1 MAGPFYADGTLATG
15 DNNGT
20 SWTHAWQGEAGLQTL
35 LDTIAAGEI
44 GYIRNTFTLT
54 ASLDIDQ
61 NSGTDDNPIR
71 IIGCDAAGSE
81 GGDPAVID
89 ADSAAVNCLNVDD
102 KDDWWIENVEFKN
115 ATGHNVN
122 VSATADVNRWVW
134 FRCVSHDAIGS
145 GWAGAAAK
153 RFGATIFLFC
163 HSYGNDVSGFDAI
176 WYSTMFACTAVG
188 NGNYGFNIA
197 NAVGVTACVAASNTW
212 RGFQAVGQG
221 AVLIGCVGDGNV
233 MEGAQITTGVSGAI
247 GCRWTDNGGVG
258 DYGLEAST
266 VTIVDLYNFYL
277 DNDNPT
283 GGSTIFSN
291 DKGATTQITA
301 GTEGYIA
308 ADNWGC
314 TTAATGN
321 PSEIDVDGTIALFL
335 TRGLPS
341 EQAGGG
347 GGLLVHPGMAGGMRG

>member
-1 MAGPFYADGTLATG
+1 MAGPFYADGTLGTG
-15 DNNGT
+15 LNDGSDWAN
-20 SWTHAWQGEAGLQTL
+20 AWQGEAGLQTL

-61 NSGTDDNPIR
+61 NSGTDGNPVR
-71 IIGCDAAGSE
+71 IIGCDAAGDE

-89 ADSAAVNCLNVDD
+89 ANNAAVNCWIIDD
-102 KDDWWIENVEFKN
+102 INHWWVENVEFEN
-115 ATGHNVN
+115 ATGHNITVTN
-122 VSATADVNRWVW
+122 TDSARNWTW
-134 FRCVSHDAIGS
+134 FRCRSHDALGS
-145 GWAGAAAK
+145 GWGLETD
-153 RFGATIFLFC
+153 RSFSATIFLFC
-163 HSYGNDVSGFDAI
+163 HAYDNDVSGFDGPGNCG
-176 WYSTMFACTAVG
+176 FFGCTAIS
-188 NGNYGFNIA
+188 NGNYGFSISFSTY
-197 NAVGVTACVAASNTW
+197 VVACVAATNTW
-212 RGFQAVGQG
+212 RGFQVVGYG
-221 AVLIGCVGDGNV
+221 GMLIGCVGDGNV
-233 MEGAQITTGVSGAI
+233 MEGAQITTGASGAI

-258 DYGLEAST
+258 DYGLEA
-266 VTIVDLYNFYL
+266 VGEVVDLYSFYV
-277 DNDNPT
+277 DNDAPT
-283 GGSTIFSN
+283 GGATIFSN

-321 PSEIDVDGTIALFL
+321 PSEIDVDGVMALFM

-347 GGLLVHPGMAGGMRG
+347 GGGCLVDGGLVR